1 MDTTHP
7 DRVPGAA
14 QDDAQDAEDAQD
26 TIDADYMDA
35 DNVDADNMDADNM
48 DADYVDASA
57 DVGCTTDLVRVA
69 ERSAHLID
77 DDMNETEAEE
87 ERNAASE
94 GQAMR

>member
-7 DRVPGAA
+7 DSVPGAE
-14 QDDAQDAEDAQD
+14 QDDAQEAQDKIDAEN
-26 TIDADYMDA
+26 IDADYME
-35 DNVDADNMDADNM
+35 
-48 DADYVDASA
+48 ASA